1 LIQCSYLD
9 IYTQMKGSSEQ
20 SMPSRPSDPGAV
32 IDQVTESLRATADE
46 VVPWFLEQMPTM
58 YFQDTHPETQ
68 LAHIRAITAAKAS
81 GRPLELTLRSEDGS
95 EWTSMRPLDYPGVLA
110 ELVAELPMDQPLRT
124 AKIHTAHDGRLVIDT
139 FEFGETPPFDPEDQ
153 IQATK
158 LEETVTYAST
168 HLPEWDS
175 TTVRDYFHCCSADYI
190 LTLTPLRM
198 CKHWRLCQEVSG
210 TDGTAVAIE
219 KEAADPNHSRIV
231 VAVSNSTRRSMLER
245 IARLL
250 SRSSINIHRAYLDT
264 VFDGSNGSI
273 SLLGFVV
280 EGPDG
285 HAVDPDGQ
293 LWCRV
298 RRDLLRVKWVDDRC
312 IEIDRTHPQLDLAHA
327 ELIIGLG
334 DLIHQILVKRNP
346 YAFTSDR
353 IRRLTETNI
362 DLAAAICDLLLQR
375 FNPEAPLEDNAFW
388 TDVRRLQ
395 QRVEAEVDLEDAR
408 TVLKSMIEAVTSV
421 QKTNLF
427 LEDRYALSLRLDPR
441 FLEDDSR
448 PERPF
453 GVFFVHGRGFNGFH
467 VRFRDIS
474 RGGVRVVLPRGIAQ
488 FTNESERLYDEA
500 YGLAAAQQLKNK
512 DIPEGG
518 SKAAVLVHPMSQSR
532 RSAKAFIDSILDL
545 ITSDPTTSR
554 RIVDHLGYEELL
566 YLGPD
571 ENVSPALIDWV
582 VDRAEY
588 RGYRM
593 PTALMS
599 SKPGAGINH
608 KEYGVTSEGVCVF
621 LEVGL
626 QSLGINPRTD
636 PFTVKMTGGPDG
648 DVGGNAIKIMFRE
661 FGDNVHIVGVAD
673 GSGSAEC
680 PEGLNHDELM
690 RLVNNSLPI
699 TEFDHNK
706 LSANGIVSSIED
718 ADGVRRRNT
727 LHNRVVSDAFLP
739 CGGRP
744 NTINDGNWKAFLLD
758 DGRPSSPL
766 VVEGA
771 NLFLTPE
778 ARNGLHKAG
787 SLIFKDSSAN
797 KCGVICSSFE
807 IVASMLLTKHEF
819 LEIKPVFVEEVLD
832 KLRHLARQEAGLL
845 ARIYRQQHDL
855 SMPHLCRKIS
865 EVMIR
870 TADAIEQS
878 IDGLDAREWE
888 LLTQV
893 VIEHLPPVLV
903 QTVGDRLMQDTPR
916 PYLRWI
922 MAKSLAARMVYREGY
937 DTLEAMPVNVI
948 APLALEFLGIEHD
961 RLGLADLVDE
971 STMAQ
976 SEKISSILR
985 KAGIFSTMD
994 RSTPSDS

>member
-1 LIQCSYLD
+1 
-9 IYTQMKGSSEQ
+9 
-20 SMPSRPSDPGAV
+20 MPSRPSDPGAV

-58 YFQDTHPETQ
+58 YFQDTSPETQ
-68 LAHIRAITAAKAS
+68 LAHIRAITAARAS

-110 ELVAELPMDQPLRT
+110 ELVAELPMDQPLRA
-124 AKIHTAHDGRLVIDT
+124 AKIHTAHDGGLVIDT
-139 FEFGETPPFDPEDQ
+139 FEFGETPPFDPEDKE
-153 IQATK
+153 QAAK
-158 LEETVTYAST
+158 LEETVKYAAT

-175 TTVRDYFHCCSADYI
+175 TTVREYFHCCSADYI
-190 LTLTPLRM
+190 LTLTALRM

-264 VFDGSNGSI
+264 VLDGSNGSI

-293 LWCRV
+293 LWHRV
-298 RRDLLRVKWVDDRC
+298 RRDLLRIKWVDARC
-312 IEIDRTHPQLDLAHA
+312 IEIDRTHPQLDLTHA
-327 ELIIGLG
+327 ELIIALG
-334 DLIHQILVKRNP
+334 DLIHQVLVKRNP

-353 IRRLTETNI
+353 IRRLAESNI
-362 DLAAAICDLLLQR
+362 DLTATISDLLIRR
-375 FNPEAPLEDNAFW
+375 FNPDAPLEDNTFW
-388 TDVRRLQ
+388 TEVRRLQ

-408 TVLKSMIEAVTSV
+408 IVLLSMIEAITSV
-421 QKTNLF
+421 LKTNLF
-427 LEDRYALSLRLDPR
+427 LEDRYALSFRLDPR
-441 FLEDDSR
+441 FLEDASR

-467 VRFRDIS
+467 VRFRDIA
-474 RGGVRVVLPRGIAQ
+474 RGGVRVVLPRGTAQ
-488 FTNESERLYDEA
+488 FTNEVERLYD
-500 YGLAAAQQLKNK
+500 AAQQLKNK

-518 SKAAVLVHPMSQSR
+518 SKAAVLVHPSSQTT
-532 RSAKAFIDSILDL
+532 RSAKAFIDAILDL
-545 ITSDPTTSR
+545 ITSDPTTTR

-571 ENVSPALIDWV
+571 ENVNPTLIDWI

-636 PFTVKMTGGPDG
+636 AFTVKMTGGPDG

-661 FGDNVHIVGVAD
+661 FGDHAHIVGIAD

-680 PEGLNHDELM
+680 PEGLDHDELM
-690 RLVNNSLPI
+690 RLVEHSLPI
-699 TEFDHNK
+699 SEFDPSK
-706 LSANGIVSSIED
+706 LSANGTVSSLDD
-718 ADGVRRRNT
+718 ADGVRLRNT
-727 LHNRVVSDAFLP
+727 LHNRIVADAFLP

-744 NTINDGNWKAFLLD
+744 NTIHDGNWSEFLLE

-766 VVEGA
+766 IVEGA

-778 ARNGLHKAG
+778 ARHGLHESG

-807 IVASMLLTKHEF
+807 IIASMLLSTDEF
-819 LEIKPVFVEEVLD
+819 LDIKPVFVDEVLNN
-832 KLRHLARQEAGLL
+832 LRHLAREEAGLL
-845 ARIYRQQHDL
+845 ARIYRQQQDL
-855 SMPHLCRKIS
+855 PMPHLCRKIS

-878 IDGLDAREWE
+878 IDGLPAEDWQR
-888 LLTQV
+888 LSQV
-893 VIEHLPPVLV
+893 VTQHLPPVLV
-903 QTVGDRLMQDTPR
+903 QTAGDRLMQETPR

-937 DTLEAMPVNVI
+937 ASLEAMPVDVI
-948 APLALEFLGIEHD
+948 APLALEFLRIEQ
-961 RLGLADLVDE
+961 RRIELAGLVDD
-971 STMAQ
+971 SSIMQ
-976 SEKISSILR
+976 SEQISSILR

-994 RSTPSDS
+994 HPTQPDA